1 MLVERLY
8 VIESGQGF
16 TKDQS
21 RWSPAMSV
29 LPREM
34 ANHVYL
40 LKHGADWLLWDL
52 GVPDAAAET
61 PGVAYAPEPSPVWR
75 NMKTLGSH
83 LKQIGVAPAEI
94 GTIALSH
101 SHPDHIG
108 NLNMFPNA
116 KLIMQKAEYAW
127 DSPFGGNVKSHP
139 DITTI
144 AGDHD
149 LFGDGS
155 AVMLATPGHTPG
167 HQSLLVRL
175 KETGTV
181 ILSGDIVHWAED
193 WAQRPVPEF
202 NTDAKQ
208 TVQSMDRVEEIM
220 ARERAQ
226 LWVNHDTMHRG
237 REMHAPGFYS

>member
-1 MLVERLY
+1 MAIERLY
-8 VIESGQGF
+8 AIESGQGF

-21 RWSPAMSV
+21 RWSPAMAFG
-29 LPREM
+29 PREM

-40 LKHGADWLLWDL
+40 LKHDSGWLLWDL
-52 GVPDAAAET
+52 GVSDAAAET
-61 PGVAYAPEPSPVWR
+61 TGVAYAPEPSPVWR
-75 NMKTLGSH
+75 NMKTLDSH

-94 GTIALSH
+94 KTIGLSH
-101 SHPDHIG
+101 SHPDHIS

-116 KLIMQKAEYAW
+116 NLIMQQAEYEW
-127 DSPFGGNVKSHP
+127 DSPFGGDVRSHS
-139 DITTI
+139 DITKIT
-144 AGDHD
+144 GDHD

-155 AVMLATPGHTPG
+155 AVMLSTPGHTPG

-175 KETGTV
+175 KQTGTV

-193 WAQRPVPEF
+193 WARRPVPEF

-208 TVQSMDRVEEIM
+208 TIHSMDRIEEIIK
-220 ARERAQ
+220 REKAQ
-226 LWVNHDTMHRG
+226 LWVNHDTIHRG